1 MRFLL
6 KCVFWL
12 GGVFLLMPG
21 IINKHQNTAPP
32 VQQEHVSG
40 QASITKTS
48 PDLIEQWLQAGKT
61 LQEITTFCE
70 RNPALCVVGKATAQ
84 QAGAQAVMRAKDT
97 YEALLNPPAEKPA
110 VKPMAPEPIAESVKP
125 AALKIPIPVPAPR
138 R

>member
-21 IINKHQNTAPP
+21 IIAKQNPHPSQAPQ
-32 VQQEHVSG
+32 VQQSQSSAPV
-40 QASITKTS
+40 ASTKAS
-48 PDLIEQWLQAGKT
+48 PDLIQQWLQAGKT

-84 QAGAQAVMRAKDT
+84 QAGEQAILRAKDA
-97 YEALLNPPAEKPA
+97 YD
-110 VKPMAPEPIAESVKP
+110 
-125 AALKIPIPVPAPR
+125 ALKNPVVAKQEPSSAEEDLKLV
-138 R
+138 

>member
-21 IINKHQNTAPP
+21 IIAKQNPHPSQAP
-32 VQQEHVSG
+32 QSQSS
-40 QASITKTS
+40 ASVASTKAS

-84 QAGAQAVMRAKDT
+84 QAGEQAILRAKDA
-97 YEALLNPPAEKPA
+97 YD
-110 VKPMAPEPIAESVKP
+110 
-125 AALKIPIPVPAPR
+125 ALKNPVMAKQEPSSAEVNPSFPKIPVPTPAPR

>member
-21 IINKHQNTAPP
+21 IIAKQNPHPSQAPQ
-32 VQQEHVSG
+32 VQQSQSSAPV
-40 QASITKTS
+40 ASTKAS
-48 PDLIEQWLQAGKT
+48 PDLIQQWLQAGKT

-84 QAGAQAVMRAKDT
+84 QAGEQAILRAKDA
-97 YEALLNPPAEKPA
+97 YD
-110 VKPMAPEPIAESVKP
+110 
-125 AALKIPIPVPAPR
+125 ALKNPVVAKQEPSSAEVNSSLPKIPVPTPAPR